1 MECAL
6 RRERSALTLSGIGA
20 MLLGIW
26 AFVRIIL
33 SNLFAA
39 NYLQYAFDFDSSAP
53 EMKVVSLAL
62 WILGGF
68 LGMLLDLRVG
78 IRAARE
84 GKTGIR
90 QRGYLPLAV
99 VLLAANSLMFLVS
112 LVSYSGSRVSV
123 LDFVGEVVQ
132 AFARAANYA
141 VLLRAAWQVRKLS
154 GMREREVASHA
165 D

>member
-1 MECAL
+1 MDRAL
-6 RRERSALTLSGIGA
+6 RKERSALTLSGIGA

-26 AFVRIIL
+26 AFVRIVL

-39 NYLQYAFDFDSSAP
+39 KYLQNAFGFDSATP
-53 EMKVVSLAL
+53 EMKAVSLGL

-68 LGMLLDLRVG
+68 LGMLLDLYVG

-99 VLLAANSLMFLVS
+99 LLLAANSLMSLGC
-112 LVSYSGSRVSV
+112 LVSYSIFRGNV
-123 LDFVGEVVQ
+123 LDFVGELAQ
-132 AFARAANYA
+132 AFARAVNYA
-141 VLLRAAWQVRKLS
+141 VLLRTAWQVRKLLRI
-154 GMREREVASHA
+154 REREVASHA